1 MSNETFKTDHGNMH
15 KLGEENNPVRK
26 QLICGGHTAKTP
38 YNIVT
43 SVELL
48 PVSNGL
54 TLRLLQKSWHDR
66 ANKVLAH
73 IHLECC
79 NELLPL
85 IDDIND
91 PVEMWEALR
100 NRLDNAST
108 KLGRTQVLRKFTSS
122 RPSPDAMVTLY
133 FTKLMAFRNKL
144 IGTTKNITDDAMKTQ
159 IFTTLAKSY
168 ETTIQLLEQRNTAH
182 MT

>member
-1 MSNETFKTDHGNMH
+1 MR
-15 KLGEENNPVRK
+15 KLTEENNPVQK
-26 QLICGGHTAKTP
+26 QLICGGLTEKKA

-43 SVELL
+43 SVDLL
-48 PVSNGL
+48 PVGNGL
-54 TLRLLQKSWHDR
+54 TLCLLQKSWHDR
-66 ANKVLAH
+66 VNKVLGH
-73 IHLECC
+73 IPLGCC

-91 PVEMWEALR
+91 PMEMWEALR
-100 NRLDNAST
+100 NRLDNSST
-108 KLGRTQVLRKFTSS
+108 KLSRTQVVRKFTSS

-144 IGTTKNITDDAMKTQ
+144 IGTTENITDDAMKTQ

-168 ETTIQLLEQRNTAH
+168 ETTIQILEQRNTAP
-182 MT
+182 TT